1 MKIEQDMTT
10 FRLMLVQNY
19 MRILNEISVSLVIIK
34 ILVLVSRSILSPKT
48 RSLTLMILQIKP
60 KIVNVL

>member
-34 ILVLVSRSILSPKT
+34 ILVLASRSILSPKT
-48 RSLTLMILQIKP
+48 RSLTLMILHIKP